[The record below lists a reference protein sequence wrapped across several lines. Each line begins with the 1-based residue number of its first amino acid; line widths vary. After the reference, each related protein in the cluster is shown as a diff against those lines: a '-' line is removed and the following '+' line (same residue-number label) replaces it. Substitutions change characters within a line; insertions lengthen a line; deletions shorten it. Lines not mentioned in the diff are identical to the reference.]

1 MFKLFLVIFF
11 SLLVP
16 SQFVYADVLGT
27 LQKSWDSTKDAIGEV
42 INTEVIVEIPK
53 KEIKIEL
60 SRDRALEIWDDLKDK
75 FDDIKELKSKRNQ
88 APDESIFGKTKR
100 DYDEKIESIFQIL
113 SVITNDPQIVKDR
126 STLEKLKS
134 KIESSELK
142 SADLKTKAQLA
153 TGKDKEKLIDRSNS
167 HQTDIN
173 EYNDS
178 RNELLFNVQNRLEA
192 YGLSLDTD
200 QVKVLLSRVDADDII
215 GMTTSFSVIAKLTQ
229 QFSEATLESGENLQ
243 IARNYYF
250 MHVILLELQ
259 MHIQR
264 NYIDRL
270 KNVYLVK
277 LGKLKRENGTLI
289 TETKSLV
296 GSSKGSHK
304 KVAEQNLKSQ
314 QFTRKV
320 LVLYE
325 EILRKDLY
333 KIQNGLKKVNDN
345 YLVALNTYKT
355 VNVSADLAE
364 LMEGNNNLFNE
375 VMSLQAPELIPFEN
389 LQMQNEFE
397 AITLQMSNS
406 IDS

>member
-215 GMTTSFSVIAKLTQ
+215 GMTTSFSVIAELTQ
-229 QFSEATLESGENLQ
+229 QFSEATLASGENLQ
-243 IARNYYF
+243 IAKNYYF

-355 VNVSADLAE
+355 VNVSADLAV
-364 LMEGNNNLFNE
+364 LMAGNNNLFNE

-389 LQMQNEFE
+389 LQIQDAFE
-397 AITLQMSNS
+397 TLSLQLS
-406 IDS
+406 DSMD

>member
-27 LQKSWDSTKDAIGEV
+27 LQNSWDSTKDAIGEV

-142 SADLKTKAQLA
+142 SAELKTKAQLA

-167 HQTDIN
+167 YQTDIN

>member
-27 LQKSWDSTKDAIGEV
+27 LQNSWDSTKDAIGEV

-142 SADLKTKAQLA
+142 SAELKTKAQLA

>member
-215 GMTTSFSVIAKLTQ
+215 GMTTSFSVIAELTQ
-229 QFSEATLESGENLQ
+229 QFSEATLASGENLQ
-243 IARNYYF
+243 IAKNYYF

-355 VNVSADLAE
+355 VNVSADLAA
-364 LMEGNNNLFNE
+364 LMAGNNNLFNE

-389 LQMQNEFE
+389 LQIQDAFE
-397 AITLQMSNS
+397 TLSLQLS
-406 IDS
+406 DSMD

>member
-192 YGLSLDTD
+192 YGLSLDTG

-355 VNVSADLAE
+355 VNVSADLAT
-364 LMEGNNNLFNE
+364 LMAGNNNLFNE

-389 LQMQNEFE
+389 LQIQDAFE
-397 AITLQMSNS
+397 TLSLQLS
-406 IDS
+406 DSMD

>member
-355 VNVSADLAE
+355 VNVSADLAL
-364 LMEGNNNLFNE
+364 LMAGNNNLFNE

-389 LQMQNEFE
+389 LQIQDAFE
-397 AITLQMSNS
+397 TLSLQLSDS

>member
-375 VMSLQAPELIPFEN
+375 VMSLQTPELIPFEN
-389 LQMQNEFE
+389 LEIQDAFE
-397 AITLQMSNS
+397 TLSLQLS
-406 IDS
+406 DSMD

>member
-355 VNVSADLAE
+355 VNVSADLAA
-364 LMEGNNNLFNE
+364 LMAGNNNLFNE

-389 LQMQNEFE
+389 LQIQDAFE
-397 AITLQMSNS
+397 TLSLQLS
-406 IDS
+406 DSMD

>member
-1 MFKLFLVIFF
+1 LFKLFLVIFF

-16 SQFVYADVLGT
+16 SQFVYADVVST
-27 LQKSWDSTKDAIGEV
+27 IQESWTG
-42 INTEVIVEIPK
+42 
-53 KEIKIEL
+53 IKIALMGSPDGQETKINL
-60 SRDRALEIWDDLKDK
+60 SQERALDVWDDLKDN
-75 FDDIKELKSKRNQ
+75 FEEIITLKSKRGQ

-100 DYDEKIESIFQIL
+100 DYDEKIESIFQML

-134 KIESSELK
+134 KIEISKQKSS
-142 SADLKTKAQLA
+142 DLKTKAILS

-178 RNELLFNVQNRLEA
+178 RNELLLNVQNRLEE
-192 YGLSLDTD
+192 YGLSLNTD

-215 GMTTSFSVIAKLTQ
+215 GMTTSFSVIAELTQ
-229 QFSEATLESGENLQ
+229 QFSEATLASGENLQ
-243 IARNYYF
+243 IAKNYYF

-277 LGKLKRENGTLI
+277 LGNLKRENGSLI
-289 TETKSLV
+289 FKTKSLV
-296 GSSKGSHK
+296 SSSEGSYQKIY
-304 KVAEQNLKSQ
+304 EQNLKSQ

-325 EILRKDLY
+325 KILRKDLK
-333 KIQNGLKKVNDN
+333 KIENGLKKVNDN
-345 YLVALNTYKT
+345 FLVALNTYET
-355 VNVSADLAE
+355 VNVSADLAK
-364 LMEGNNNLFNE
+364 LMAGNNNLFNE
-375 VMSLQAPELIPFEN
+375 VMSLQTPELIPFEN
-389 LQMQNEFE
+389 LEIQDAFE
-397 AITLQMSNS
+397 TLSLQLSDS

>member
-42 INTEVIVEIPK
+42 TNTEVIVETQK
-53 KEIKIEL
+53 KEKKIEL

-126 STLEKLKS
+126 STLEKLKA

-142 SADLKTKAQLA
+142 SVDLKTKAQLA
-153 TGKDKEKLIDRSNS
+153 TGEDKEKLIDRSNS

-178 RNELLFNVQNRLEA
+178 RNELLLNVQNRLEE
-192 YGLSLDTD
+192 YGLSLNTD

-355 VNVSADLAE
+355 VNVSADLAT
-364 LMEGNNNLFNE
+364 LMAGNNNLFNE

-389 LQMQNEFE
+389 LQIQDAFE
-397 AITLQMSNS
+397 TLSLQLS
-406 IDS
+406 DSMD

>member
-229 QFSEATLESGENLQ
+229 QFSEATFESGENLQ

-355 VNVSADLAE
+355 VNVSADLAV
-364 LMEGNNNLFNE
+364 LMAGNNNLFNE

-389 LQMQNEFE
+389 LQIQDAFE
-397 AITLQMSNS
+397 TLSLQLS
-406 IDS
+406 DSMD

>member
-355 VNVSADLAE
+355 VNVSADLAA
-364 LMEGNNNLFNE
+364 LMAGNNNLFNE

-389 LQMQNEFE
+389 LQIQDAFE
-397 AITLQMSNS
+397 TLSLQLSDS

>member
-16 SQFVYADVLGT
+16 SQFVYADVVST
-27 LQKSWDSTKDAIGEV
+27 IQESWTG
-42 INTEVIVEIPK
+42 
-53 KEIKIEL
+53 IKIALMGSPDGQETKINL
-60 SRDRALEIWDDLKDK
+60 SQERALDVWDDLKDN
-75 FDDIKELKSKRNQ
+75 FEEIITLKSKRGQ

-100 DYDEKIESIFQIL
+100 DYDEKIESIFQML

-215 GMTTSFSVIAKLTQ
+215 GMTTSFSVIAELTQ
-229 QFSEATLESGENLQ
+229 QFSEATLASGENLQ
-243 IARNYYF
+243 IAKNYYF

-277 LGKLKRENGTLI
+277 LGNLKRENGSLI
-289 TETKSLV
+289 FKTKSLV
-296 GSSKGSHK
+296 SSSEGSYQKIY
-304 KVAEQNLKSQ
+304 EQNLKSQ

-325 EILRKDLY
+325 KILRKDLK
-333 KIQNGLKKVNDN
+333 KIENGLKKVNDN
-345 YLVALNTYKT
+345 FLVALNTYET
-355 VNVSADLAE
+355 VNVSADLAK
-364 LMEGNNNLFNE
+364 LMAGNNNLFNE
-375 VMSLQAPELIPFEN
+375 VMSLQTPELIPFEN
-389 LQMQNEFE
+389 LEIQDAFE
-397 AITLQMSNS
+397 TLSLQLSDS

>member
-355 VNVSADLAE
+355 VNVSADLAT
-364 LMEGNNNLFNE
+364 LMAGNNNLFNE

-389 LQMQNEFE
+389 LQIQDAFE
-397 AITLQMSNS
+397 TLSLQLS
-406 IDS
+406 DSMD

>member
-277 LGKLKRENGTLI
+277 LGNLKRENGSLI
-289 TETKSLV
+289 FKTKSLV

-355 VNVSADLAE
+355 VNVSADLAT
-364 LMEGNNNLFNE
+364 LMAGNNNLFNE

-389 LQMQNEFE
+389 LQIQDAFE
-397 AITLQMSNS
+397 TLSLQLSDS

>member
-16 SQFVYADVLGT
+16 SQFVYADVMST
-27 LQKSWDSTKDAIGEV
+27 IQESWDSVKSALMGSPDGQETK
-42 INTEVIVEIPK
+42 
-53 KEIKIEL
+53 IKL
-60 SRDRALEIWDDLKDK
+60 SQERALDVWDDLKEN
-75 FDDIKELKSKRNQ
+75 FEEIITLQSKRGQ

-100 DYDEKIESIFQIL
+100 DYDEKIESIFQML

-134 KIESSELK
+134 KIEISKQKSS
-142 SADLKTKAQLA
+142 DLKTKAILS

-178 RNELLFNVQNRLEA
+178 RNELLLNVQNRLEE
-192 YGLSLDTD
+192 YGLSLNTD

-215 GMTTSFSVIAKLTQ
+215 GMTTSFSVIAELTQ
-229 QFSEATLESGENLQ
+229 QFSEATLASGEDLQ
-243 IARNYYF
+243 IAKNYYF

-277 LGKLKRENGTLI
+277 LGKLKRENSTLI

-296 GSSKGSHK
+296 SSSKGSHK
-304 KVAEQNLKSQ
+304 KLAEQNLKSQ

-320 LVLYE
+320 IVLYE

-333 KIQNGLKKVNDN
+333 KIKNGLKKVNDS

-355 VNVSADLAE
+355 VNVSADLAA
-364 LMEGNNNLFNE
+364 LMAGNNNLFNE
-375 VMSLQAPELIPFEN
+375 VMSLQTPELIPFEN
-389 LQMQNEFE
+389 LQIQDAFE
-397 AITLQMSNS
+397 TLSLQLSDS

>member
-1 MFKLFLVIFF
+1 LFKLFLVIFF

-178 RNELLFNVQNRLEA
+178 RNELLLNVQNRLEE
-192 YGLSLDTD
+192 YGLSLNTD

-215 GMTTSFSVIAKLTQ
+215 GMTTSFSVIAELTQ
-229 QFSEATLESGENLQ
+229 QFSEATLASGENLQ
-243 IARNYYF
+243 IAKNYYF

-277 LGKLKRENGTLI
+277 LGNLKRENGSLI
-289 TETKSLV
+289 FKTKSLV
-296 GSSKGSHK
+296 SSSEGSYQKIY
-304 KVAEQNLKSQ
+304 EQNLKSQ

-325 EILRKDLY
+325 KILRKDLK
-333 KIQNGLKKVNDN
+333 KIENGLKKVNDN
-345 YLVALNTYKT
+345 FLVALNTYET
-355 VNVSADLAE
+355 VNVSADLAK
-364 LMEGNNNLFNE
+364 LMAGNNNLFNE
-375 VMSLQAPELIPFEN
+375 VMSLQTPELIPFEN
-389 LQMQNEFE
+389 LEIQDAFE
-397 AITLQMSNS
+397 TLSLQLSDS

>member
-355 VNVSADLAE
+355 VNVSADLAV
-364 LMEGNNNLFNE
+364 LMAGNNNLFNE

-389 LQMQNEFE
+389 LQIQDAFE
-397 AITLQMSNS
+397 TLSLQLS
-406 IDS
+406 DSMD

>member
-355 VNVSADLAE
+355 VNVSADLAL
-364 LMEGNNNLFNE
+364 LMAGNNNLFNE

-389 LQMQNEFE
+389 LQIQDAFE
-397 AITLQMSNS
+397 TLSLQLS
-406 IDS
+406 DSMD

>member
-229 QFSEATLESGENLQ
+229 QFSEATLASGENLQ
-243 IARNYYF
+243 IAKNYYF

-355 VNVSADLAE
+355 VNVSADLAV
-364 LMEGNNNLFNE
+364 LMAGNNNLFNE

-389 LQMQNEFE
+389 LQIQDAFE
-397 AITLQMSNS
+397 TLSLQLSDS

>member
-16 SQFVYADVLGT
+16 SQFVYADVWST
-27 LQKSWDSTKDAIGEV
+27 FQESWDR
-42 INTEVIVEIPK
+42 
-53 KEIKIEL
+53 IKITLIGSPDGQETKIKL
-60 SRDRALEIWDDLKDK
+60 SQERALDVWDDLKDN
-75 FDDIKELKSKRNQ
+75 FEEIITLKSKRGQ

-100 DYDEKIESIFQIL
+100 DYDEKIESIFQTL

-134 KIESSELK
+134 KIEISKQKSS
-142 SADLKTKAQLA
+142 DLKTKAILS

-178 RNELLFNVQNRLEA
+178 RNELLLNVQNRLEE
-192 YGLSLDTD
+192 YGLSLNTD

-215 GMTTSFSVIAKLTQ
+215 GMTTSFSVIAELTQ
-229 QFSEATLESGENLQ
+229 QFSEATLASGEDLQ
-243 IARNYYF
+243 IAKNYYF

-270 KNVYLVK
+270 RNVYLVK
-277 LGKLKRENGTLI
+277 LGNLKRENGSLI
-289 TETKSLV
+289 FKTKSLV
-296 GSSKGSHK
+296 SSSEGSYQNIY
-304 KVAEQNLKSQ
+304 EQNLKSQ

-325 EILRKDLY
+325 KILRKDLK
-333 KIQNGLKKVNDN
+333 KIENGLKKVNDN
-345 YLVALNTYKT
+345 YLVALNTYET
-355 VNVSADLAE
+355 VNVSADLAA
-364 LMEGNNNLFNE
+364 LMAGNNNLFNE
-375 VMSLQAPELIPFEN
+375 VMSLQTPELIPFEN
-389 LQMQNEFE
+389 LQIQDAFE
-397 AITLQMSNS
+397 TLSLQLSDS

>member
-1 MFKLFLVIFF
+1 LFKLFLVIFF

-355 VNVSADLAE
+355 VNVSADLAV
-364 LMEGNNNLFNE
+364 LMAGNNNLFNE
-375 VMSLQAPELIPFEN
+375 VMSLQTPELIPFEN
-389 LQMQNEFE
+389 LEIQDAFE
-397 AITLQMSNS
+397 TLSLQLS
-406 IDS
+406 DSMD

>member
-16 SQFVYADVLGT
+16 SQFVYADVMST
-27 LQKSWDSTKDAIGEV
+27 IQESWDK
-42 INTEVIVEIPK
+42 
-53 KEIKIEL
+53 IKITLIGSPDGQETKIKL
-60 SRDRALEIWDDLKDK
+60 SQERALDVWDDLKDN
-75 FDDIKELKSKRNQ
+75 FEEIITLKSKRGQ

-100 DYDEKIESIFQIL
+100 DYDEKIESIFQTL

-134 KIESSELK
+134 KIEISKQKSS
-142 SADLKTKAQLA
+142 DLKTKAILS

-178 RNELLFNVQNRLEA
+178 RNELLLNVQNRLEE
-192 YGLSLDTD
+192 YGLSLNID

-215 GMTTSFSVIAKLTQ
+215 GMTTSFSVIAELTQ
-229 QFSEATLESGENLQ
+229 QFSEATLASGEDLQ
-243 IARNYYF
+243 IAKNYYF

-270 KNVYLVK
+270 RNVYLVK
-277 LGKLKRENGTLI
+277 LGNLKRENGSLVFK
-289 TETKSLV
+289 TKSLV
-296 GSSKGSHK
+296 SSSEGSYQNIY
-304 KVAEQNLKSQ
+304 EQNLKSQ

-325 EILRKDLY
+325 KILRKDLK
-333 KIQNGLKKVNDN
+333 KIENGLKKVNDN
-345 YLVALNTYKT
+345 YLVALNTYET
-355 VNVSADLAE
+355 VNVSADLAA
-364 LMEGNNNLFNE
+364 LMAGNNNLFNE
-375 VMSLQAPELIPFEN
+375 VMSLQTPELIPFEN
-389 LQMQNEFE
+389 LQIQDAFE
-397 AITLQMSNS
+397 TLSLQLSDS

>member
-153 TGKDKEKLIDRSNS
+153 TGEDKEKLIDRSNS

-345 YLVALNTYKT
+345 FLVALNTYET
-355 VNVSADLAE
+355 VNVSADLAA
-364 LMEGNNNLFNE
+364 LMAGNNNLFNE

-389 LQMQNEFE
+389 LQIQDAFE
-397 AITLQMSNS
+397 TLSLQLSDS

>member
-16 SQFVYADVLGT
+16 SQFVYADVWST
-27 LQKSWDSTKDAIGEV
+27 FQESWDR
-42 INTEVIVEIPK
+42 
-53 KEIKIEL
+53 IKIALMGSPDGQETKINL
-60 SRDRALEIWDDLKDK
+60 SQERALDVWDDLKDN
-75 FDDIKELKSKRNQ
+75 FEEIITLKSKRGQ

-100 DYDEKIESIFQIL
+100 DYDEKIESIFQTL

-134 KIESSELK
+134 KIEISKQKSS
-142 SADLKTKAQLA
+142 DLKTKAILS

-178 RNELLFNVQNRLEA
+178 RNELLLNVQNRLEE
-192 YGLSLDTD
+192 YGLSLNID

-215 GMTTSFSVIAKLTQ
+215 GMTTSFSVIAELTQ
-229 QFSEATLESGENLQ
+229 QFSEATLASGENLQ
-243 IARNYYF
+243 IAKNYYF

-270 KNVYLVK
+270 RNVYLVK
-277 LGKLKRENGTLI
+277 LGNLKRENGSLI
-289 TETKSLV
+289 FKTKSLV
-296 GSSKGSHK
+296 SSSEGSYQKIY
-304 KVAEQNLKSQ
+304 EQNLKSQ

-325 EILRKDLY
+325 KILRKDLK
-333 KIQNGLKKVNDN
+333 KIENGLKKVNDN
-345 YLVALNTYKT
+345 FLVALNTYET
-355 VNVSADLAE
+355 VNVSADLAA
-364 LMEGNNNLFNE
+364 LMAGNNNLFNE
-375 VMSLQAPELIPFEN
+375 VMSLQTPELIPFEN
-389 LQMQNEFE
+389 LQIQDAFE
-397 AITLQMSNS
+397 TLSLQLSDS

>member
-27 LQKSWDSTKDAIGEV
+27 LQNSWDSTKDAIGEV

>member
-16 SQFVYADVLGT
+16 SQFVYADVWST
-27 LQKSWDSTKDAIGEV
+27 FQESWDR
-42 INTEVIVEIPK
+42 
-53 KEIKIEL
+53 IKITLIGSPDGQETKIKL
-60 SRDRALEIWDDLKDK
+60 SQERALDVWDDLKDN
-75 FDDIKELKSKRNQ
+75 FEEIITLKSKRGQ

-100 DYDEKIESIFQIL
+100 DYDEKIESIFQML

-134 KIESSELK
+134 KIEISKQKSS
-142 SADLKTKAQLA
+142 DLKTKAILS

-178 RNELLFNVQNRLEA
+178 RNELLLNVQNRLEE
-192 YGLSLDTD
+192 YGLSLNTD

-215 GMTTSFSVIAKLTQ
+215 GMTTSFSVIAELTQ
-229 QFSEATLESGENLQ
+229 QFSEATLASGEDLQ
-243 IARNYYF
+243 IAKNYYF

-270 KNVYLVK
+270 RNVYLVK
-277 LGKLKRENGTLI
+277 LGNLKRENGSLI
-289 TETKSLV
+289 FKTKSLV
-296 GSSKGSHK
+296 SSSEGSYQKIY
-304 KVAEQNLKSQ
+304 EQNLKSQ

-325 EILRKDLY
+325 KILRKDLK
-333 KIQNGLKKVNDN
+333 KIENGLKKVNDN
-345 YLVALNTYKT
+345 FLVALNTYET
-355 VNVSADLAE
+355 VNVSADLAA
-364 LMEGNNNLFNE
+364 LMAGNNNLFNE
-375 VMSLQAPELIPFEN
+375 VMSLQTPELIPFEN
-389 LQMQNEFE
+389 LQIQDAFE
-397 AITLQMSNS
+397 TLSLQLSDS

>member
-100 DYDEKIESIFQIL
+100 DYDEKIESIFKIL

-215 GMTTSFSVIAKLTQ
+215 GMTTSFSVIAELTQ
-229 QFSEATLESGENLQ
+229 QFSEATLASGENLQ
-243 IARNYYF
+243 IAKNYYF

-277 LGKLKRENGTLI
+277 LGNLKRENGSLI
-289 TETKSLV
+289 FKTKSLV
-296 GSSKGSHK
+296 SSSEGSYQKIY
-304 KVAEQNLKSQ
+304 EQNLKSQ

-325 EILRKDLY
+325 KILRKDLK
-333 KIQNGLKKVNDN
+333 KIENGLKKVNDN
-345 YLVALNTYKT
+345 FLVALNTYET
-355 VNVSADLAE
+355 VNVSADLAK
-364 LMEGNNNLFNE
+364 LMAGNNNLFNE
-375 VMSLQAPELIPFEN
+375 VMSLQTPELIPFEN
-389 LQMQNEFE
+389 LEIQDAFE
-397 AITLQMSNS
+397 TLSLQLSDS

>member
-153 TGKDKEKLIDRSNS
+153 TGEDKEKLIDRSNS

-178 RNELLFNVQNRLEA
+178 RNELLLNVQNRLEE
-192 YGLSLDTD
+192 YGLSLNTD

-355 VNVSADLAE
+355 VNVSADLAT
-364 LMEGNNNLFNE
+364 LMAGNNNLFNE

-389 LQMQNEFE
+389 LQIQDAFE
-397 AITLQMSNS
+397 TLSLQLSDS

>member
-277 LGKLKRENGTLI
+277 LGNLKRENGSLI
-289 TETKSLV
+289 FKTKSLV
-296 GSSKGSHK
+296 SSSEGSYQKIY
-304 KVAEQNLKSQ
+304 EQNLKSQ

-325 EILRKDLY
+325 KILRKDLK

-355 VNVSADLAE
+355 VNVSADLAV
-364 LMEGNNNLFNE
+364 LMAGNNNLFNE

-389 LQMQNEFE
+389 LQIQDAFE
-397 AITLQMSNS
+397 TLSLQLS
-406 IDS
+406 DSMD

>member
-142 SADLKTKAQLA
+142 SADLKTKAQLS

-345 YLVALNTYKT
+345 YLIALNTYKT

>member
-355 VNVSADLAE
+355 VNVSADLAV
-364 LMEGNNNLFNE
+364 LMAGNNNLFNE

-389 LQMQNEFE
+389 LQMKDAFE
-397 AITLQMSNS
+397 KLSLQLS
-406 IDS
+406 D

>member
-389 LQMQNEFE
+389 LQIQDAFE
-397 AITLQMSNS
+397 TLSLQLS
-406 IDS
+406 DSMD

>member
-16 SQFVYADVLGT
+16 SQFVYADVVST
-27 LQKSWDSTKDAIGEV
+27 IQESWTG
-42 INTEVIVEIPK
+42 
-53 KEIKIEL
+53 IKIALMGSPDGQETKINL
-60 SRDRALEIWDDLKDK
+60 SQERALDVWDDLKDN
-75 FDDIKELKSKRNQ
+75 FEEIITLKSKRGQ

-100 DYDEKIESIFQIL
+100 DYDEKIESIFQTL

-134 KIESSELK
+134 KIEISKQKSS
-142 SADLKTKAQLA
+142 DLKTKAILS

-178 RNELLFNVQNRLEA
+178 RNELLLNVQNRLEE
-192 YGLSLDTD
+192 YGLSLNTD

-215 GMTTSFSVIAKLTQ
+215 GMTTSFSVIAELTQ
-229 QFSEATLESGENLQ
+229 QFSEATLASGENLQ
-243 IARNYYF
+243 IAKNYYF

-270 KNVYLVK
+270 RNVYLVK
-277 LGKLKRENGTLI
+277 LGNLKRENGSLI
-289 TETKSLV
+289 FKTKSLV
-296 GSSKGSHK
+296 SSSEGSYQKIY
-304 KVAEQNLKSQ
+304 EQNLKSQ

-325 EILRKDLY
+325 KILRKDLK
-333 KIQNGLKKVNDN
+333 KIENGLKKVNDN
-345 YLVALNTYKT
+345 YLVALNTYET
-355 VNVSADLAE
+355 VNVSADLAA
-364 LMEGNNNLFNE
+364 LMAGNNNLFNE
-375 VMSLQAPELIPFEN
+375 VMSLQTPELIPFEN
-389 LQMQNEFE
+389 LQIQDAFE
-397 AITLQMSNS
+397 TLSLQLSDS

>member
-1 MFKLFLVIFF
+1 LFKLFLVIFF

-355 VNVSADLAE
+355 VNVSADLAL
-364 LMEGNNNLFNE
+364 LMAGNNNLFNE

-389 LQMQNEFE
+389 LQIQDAFE
-397 AITLQMSNS
+397 TLSLQLSDS

>member
-1 MFKLFLVIFF
+1 LFKLFLVIFF

-355 VNVSADLAE
+355 VNVSADLAV
-364 LMEGNNNLFNE
+364 LMAGNNNLFNE

-389 LQMQNEFE
+389 LQIQDAFE
-397 AITLQMSNS
+397 TLSLQLSDS

>member
-1 MFKLFLVIFF
+1 LFKLFLVIFF

-364 LMEGNNNLFNE
+364 LMAGNNNLFNE

-389 LQMQNEFE
+389 LQIQDAFE
-397 AITLQMSNS
+397 TLSLQLS
-406 IDS
+406 DSMD

>member
-1 MFKLFLVIFF
+1 VSTI
-11 SLLVP
+11 
-16 SQFVYADVLGT
+16 QE
-27 LQKSWDSTKDAIGEV
+27 SWTG
-42 INTEVIVEIPK
+42 
-53 KEIKIEL
+53 IKIALMGSPDGQETKINL
-60 SRDRALEIWDDLKDK
+60 SQERALDVWDDLKDN
-75 FDDIKELKSKRNQ
+75 FEEIITLKSKRGQ

-100 DYDEKIESIFQIL
+100 DYDEKIESIFQML

-134 KIESSELK
+134 KIEISKQKSS
-142 SADLKTKAQLA
+142 DLKTKAILS

-178 RNELLFNVQNRLEA
+178 RNELLLNVQNRLEE
-192 YGLSLDTD
+192 YGLSLNTD

-215 GMTTSFSVIAKLTQ
+215 GMTTSFSVIAELTQ
-229 QFSEATLESGENLQ
+229 QFSEATLASGENLQ
-243 IARNYYF
+243 IAKNYYF

-277 LGKLKRENGTLI
+277 LGNLKRENGSLI
-289 TETKSLV
+289 FKTKSLV
-296 GSSKGSHK
+296 SSSEGSYQKIY
-304 KVAEQNLKSQ
+304 EQNLKSQ

-325 EILRKDLY
+325 KILRKDLK
-333 KIQNGLKKVNDN
+333 KIENGLKKVNDN
-345 YLVALNTYKT
+345 FLVALNTYET
-355 VNVSADLAE
+355 VNVSADLAK
-364 LMEGNNNLFNE
+364 LMAGNNNLFNE
-375 VMSLQAPELIPFEN
+375 VMSLQTPELIPFEN
-389 LQMQNEFE
+389 LEIQDAFE
-397 AITLQMSNS
+397 TLSLQLSDS

>member
-229 QFSEATLESGENLQ
+229 QFSEATLASGENLQ

-355 VNVSADLAE
+355 VNVSADLAV
-364 LMEGNNNLFNE
+364 LMAGNNNLFNE

-389 LQMQNEFE
+389 LQIQDAFE
-397 AITLQMSNS
+397 TLSLQLS
-406 IDS
+406 DSMD

>member
-1 MFKLFLVIFF
+1 LFKLFLVIFF

-355 VNVSADLAE
+355 VNVSADLAV
-364 LMEGNNNLFNE
+364 LMAGNNNLFNE

-389 LQMQNEFE
+389 LQIQDAFE
-397 AITLQMSNS
+397 TLSLQLS
-406 IDS
+406 DSMD